1 VFSCWRR
8 GWCGEGGCGSSD
20 QRGDQKGFQFGKGR
34 SAFIDAGAWQPPV
47 CASLAGA
54 LDGREGPSAAFAAL
68 ARKETMEKGRW
79 APKLQ
84 RHALALLLHHGGRS
98 SAAAMSAEG
107 KLLHPHRRRPVQR
120 CVGVAAAAACRPR
133 ITSDDAARAR
143 RRARWT
149 PDLPE
154 TTHPRRL
161 TCRPQTLCNG
171 AERRRK
177 FYRSCLMR
185 QIVELRCP
193 RRPWNAPLPE
203 TRCASAFVGHRPGRT
218 QTNKETK
225 IIARTKTCWKTGRQE
240 GATRRP
246 Q

>member
-34 SAFIDAGAWQPPV
+34 SAFIDAAAWHPPA
-47 CASLAGA
+47 CASLAAA
-54 LDGREGPSAAFAAL
+54 LGGRKRASAAL
-68 ARKETMEKGRW
+68 AACSADREHGKGAMGSSVVHSPFSLTR
-79 APKLQ
+79 
-84 RHALALLLHHGGRS
+84 GGAVLVCCSKTRV
-98 SAAAMSAEG
+98 SAG
-107 KLLHPHRRRPVQR
+107 YLHPRRRCRLVQR
-120 CVGVAAAAACRPR
+120 DAGVAAAAAAAARRPR
-133 ITSDDAARAR
+133 ITSDDAARAH
-143 RRARWT
+143 RRARWA

-193 RRPWNAPLPE
+193 RRPWNAPP
-203 TRCASAFVGHRPGRT
+203 T
-218 QTNKETK
+218 
-225 IIARTKTCWKTGRQE
+225 
-240 GATRRP
+240 
-246 Q
+246 